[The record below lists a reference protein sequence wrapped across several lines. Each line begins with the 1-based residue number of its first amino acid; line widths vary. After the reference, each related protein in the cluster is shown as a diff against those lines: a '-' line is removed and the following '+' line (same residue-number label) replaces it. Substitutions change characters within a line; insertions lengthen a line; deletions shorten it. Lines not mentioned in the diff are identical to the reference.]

1 MVSRL
6 NGSID
11 IQQVKATE
19 EIFTEEYHDTSD
31 FDAAINEVL
40 DHLHATQK
48 LVSTPAWKQHSVDA
62 VDQGAPESTVTA
74 NKTMTMRLG
83 TLIDSYVALYES
95 FEDL

>member
-1 MVSRL
+1 M
-6 NGSID
+6 
-11 IQQVKATE
+11 
-19 EIFTEEYHDTSD
+19 
-31 FDAAINEVL
+31 
-40 DHLHATQK
+40 
-48 LVSTPAWKQHSVDA
+48 VDA

>member
-40 DHLHATQK
+40 DHLHAAQK
-48 LVSTPAWKQHSVDA
+48 LVNTPAWKQHMVDA
-62 VDQGAPESTVTA
+62 VHQGAPKSTVAT
-74 NKTMTMRLG
+74 NRTMTTNLG

>member
-48 LVSTPAWKQHSVDA
+48 LVSTPA
-62 VDQGAPESTVTA
+62 
-74 NKTMTMRLG
+74 
-83 TLIDSYVALYES
+83 
-95 FEDL
+95 